1 MAHYPEFRI
10 QFKRLKRAREA
21 LEAKV
26 VGFVIWWSCTHK
38 FLENWCKVVNSS
50 RLTFC
55 HQGRG
60 EWENAMIDH
69 SLSIWS
75 NIKLSTQIYEKLDF
89 HSPLA
94 SLVAMACTYFVHRK
108 SEEIKKREVVSCKM
122 LFLTKIENN
131 VIVFVV
137 MGLSEGEI
145 TFDFRAAVWNMIKKV
160 Q

>member
-1 MAHYPEFRI
+1 
-10 QFKRLKRAREA
+10 
-21 LEAKV
+21 
-26 VGFVIWWSCTHK
+26 
-38 FLENWCKVVNSS
+38 
-50 RLTFC
+50 
-55 HQGRG
+55 
-60 EWENAMIDH
+60 MIDH